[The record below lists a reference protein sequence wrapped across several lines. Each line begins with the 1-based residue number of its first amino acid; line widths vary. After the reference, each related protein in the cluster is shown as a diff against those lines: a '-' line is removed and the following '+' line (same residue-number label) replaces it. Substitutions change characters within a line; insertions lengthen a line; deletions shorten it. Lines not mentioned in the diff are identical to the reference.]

1 MMSVNYKA
9 EAELYPARRRGSGR
23 GSIGYRR
30 FPSLAKAVQF
40 AIEDLPRELLLGTYL
55 EADERRYDGEG
66 IRALYENET
75 YPLKRL
81 RKAA

>member
-1 MMSVNYKA
+1 MNYNI

-23 GSIGYRR
+23 GSIGYKR

-40 AIEDLPRELLLGTYL
+40 AIEGLPRELLLGTYL
-55 EADERRYDGEG
+55 ETDERRYDGEG
-66 IRALYENET
+66 IRALYESES

-81 RKAA
+81 RKVT